1 MLRKLKD
8 MERLP
13 ENAILVTIDVVELY
27 PHIPHEE
34 GLQAIRRALDQR
46 EEQGIPTEDIVDLA
60 SIVLKNN
67 NFVFDEKHFVQ
78 KSGTAIG
85 TKMAPSYAN
94 LFMDDLERKIIS
106 ASTLKPYMWLR
117 FIDDVFMIWTHG
129 EERLREFLD
138 FINGFHNSI
147 KFTWEWSQKKV
158 NFLDIQIINNGG
170 QVDTDL
176 YVKPTDKHQYLTYNS
191 CHSRGCKTS
200 IPYAQAMRLKRICST
215 QEAFE
220 RRAEELTEFL
230 VHRGYQRNMVRLRV
244 QRAGAV
250 PREIALTPRRRENG
264 NRIPF
269 VVSYHP
275 CLPNIGGILRE
286 LQPVLESSERCK
298 QAFKDLPVMAFRRPK
313 SLKDYLVRARLKPA
327 DSGVREQGTVKCG
340 NKRCMICKEH
350 LKIGQSFTSKKT
362 NKSYSINYHLDCNS
376 ENVVYLL
383 SCRVCNLQYV
393 GSTITSFRLRFN
405 NHKSRIAT
413 HSKASRA
420 YKDMDDPLYKH
431 FCSAGHQGV
440 KDVEVTLIDRVNGNE
455 CDLREKEG
463 QWAYRLKT
471 LTPDGLNTNDFF
483 YSQNRKARVRH

>member
-1 MLRKLKD
+1 
-8 MERLP
+8 
-13 ENAILVTIDVVELY
+13 
-27 PHIPHEE
+27 
-34 GLQAIRRALDQR
+34 
-46 EEQGIPTEDIVDLA
+46 
-60 SIVLKNN
+60 
-67 NFVFDEKHFVQ
+67 
-78 KSGTAIG
+78 
-85 TKMAPSYAN
+85 
-94 LFMDDLERKIIS
+94 MDDLERKIIS

-129 EERLREFLD
+129 EERLLEFLD

-147 KFTWEWSQKKV
+147 KFTWEWSQEKV

-191 CHSRGCKTS
+191 CHPRGCKTS

-230 VHRGYQRNMVRLRV
+230 VHRGYQRNMVREQV
-244 QRAGAV
+244 QRARAV
-250 PREIALTPRRRENG
+250 PREIALTPRRRGNG

-269 VVSYHP
+269 VVSYHSG
-275 CLPNIGGILRE
+275 LPNIGGILRE

-393 GSTITSFRLRFN
+393 GSTVTSFRLRFN

-440 KDVEVTLIDRVNGNE
+440 KDVEVTLIDRVSGNE

-463 QWAYRLKT
+463 QWGYRLKT